1 MKYMIAASRGRN
13 PDNPSERG
21 RSNGRYRQML
31 EFNRGGVSNTLTGV
45 QKDNMVVQIYEIE
58 NYGHTKETEA
68 SSQVVRVR

>member
-45 QKDNMVVQIYEIE
+45 QKDNMVVELYEVGCTIRQE
-58 NYGHTKETEA
+58 GKDGKGT
-68 SSQVVRVR
+68 